1 MIICLPFASQQS
13 FLDPLLTSDG
23 KLYAPLRYKRILQD
37 VYTITR
43 NTNID
48 YQSVMNMSVTEREY
62 IMSFLIDEAKNI
74 KKHTDEIQQQLQQ
87 QHQSRYSK

>member
-13 FLDPLLTSDG
+13 FLDPLLTNDG

-48 YQSVMNMSVTEREY
+48 YKSVMDMSVTEREY
-62 IMSFLIDEAKNI
+62 IMSFLIDEAKAI
-74 KKHTDEIQQQLQQ
+74 KKHTDEVQQKMERERQT
-87 QHQSRYSK
+87 KNKK

>member
-48 YQSVMNMSVTEREY
+48 YQSVMNMSVSEREY
-62 IMSFLIDEAKNI
+62 IMIFLIEEAKNI
-74 KKHTDEIQQQLQQ
+74 KKHTDEIEQQLQQ
-87 QHQSRYSK
+87 QTKYKK